1 MLLPYTANGR
11 QYGNPIAT
19 EKTKRGF
26 NMSTQNKPTKSRKRI
41 ADEIMK
47 QIGKSVILVFLL
59 VAIVAIVMVGWT
71 IMTSKETEL
80 TLESSAAAKQLTG
93 FLEQYIRSAEQLA
106 VNPEI
111 KDVMLQTGA
120 GDDILQADNMDTVR
134 ENLINIANT
143 DVENTLSV
151 WISDLDASVLTQS
164 DGFTSEE
171 GWDVTT
177 RAWYK
182 CIDMHRTILTEPY
195 IDSSTGKMILSA
207 VSPVYDDATGTALG
221 AVGIDIT
228 LDHMTTVMSE
238 YKIGNNGYV
247 LLLSGSGTFLYHPQE
262 DIIQKNIT
270 DIKISQNVVEA
281 VLSGSDVFLSYTVDG
296 VAKYGSVSPVGDT
309 GYIVLSNL
317 PLTEYYAL
325 LIAMIIALVVIF
337 AAGILLIALSIRRSA
352 ANLTRPILELNQ
364 TAQKLAAGDL
374 DVHLRIDSEDEIGE
388 LGESIGKT
396 VARLKEYIVYIDE
409 TAEVLAQIAD
419 GKLSIHLKNDYV
431 GEFQKIKAALLNISS
446 SMNEVM
452 EGINTSSDRVSAG
465 AAELASASQ
474 MIAESS
480 ELQAASVEE
489 LAATTNTVADH
500 VEESHRDAEASAAET
515 EKVTAMIEQNQE
527 KMTLMMEAMNEIRQ
541 TSQQVVGIIQTIEE
555 IADQT
560 NLLSLNASIEAARAG
575 EAGKGFA
582 VVADEIGKLALESSK
597 AANSTRNLIEISMEE
612 ISKGNAIATDAMNSL
627 KESVSAVDRVNEMIK
642 KTAANSAVQAQN
654 MEQLRVGIDEIARGI
669 QDNSA
674 ASQETSATS
683 EELATQANILNKML
697 QKFELIR

>member
-1 MLLPYTANGR
+1 MSSQN
-11 QYGNPIAT
+11 Q
-19 EKTKRGF
+19 KTK
-26 NMSTQNKPTKSRKRI
+26 QKKRI
-41 ADEIMK
+41 ADEIMN
-47 QIGKSVILVFLL
+47 QIGKSVILVFLI
-59 VAIVAIVMVGWT
+59 VAIVAIVMVGRT

-80 TLESSAAAKQLTG
+80 TLESSAAANRLTG
-93 FLEQYIRSAEQLA
+93 FLEQYIRSADQLA

-111 KDVMLQTGA
+111 KDVMLQTGP

-134 ENLINIANT
+134 SNLISIAEN
-143 DVENTLSV
+143 DIENTLSV

-164 DGFTSEE
+164 DGFTSGE

-177 RAWYK
+177 REWYK
-182 CIDMHRTILTEPY
+182 CIDLGRTILTEPY

-207 VSPVYDDATGTALG
+207 VSPVYDDATGTAIG
-221 AVGIDIT
+221 AVGIDISME
-228 LDHMTTVMSE
+228 HMTEIMSQ
-238 YKIGNNGYV
+238 YKIGRNGCI
-247 LLLSGSGTFLYHPQE
+247 LLLSGSGTFLYHPQT
-262 DIIQKNIT
+262 DIIQQNIA
-270 DIKISQNVVEA
+270 DINISQNVVDA
-281 VLSGSDVFLSYTVDG
+281 VLSSSDVFLRYSVDG
-296 VAKYGSVSPVGDT
+296 VAKYGSVSPAGET

-317 PLTEYYAL
+317 PLTEYYFM
-325 LIAMIIALVVIF
+325 LIIMVIALIVIF
-337 AAGILLIALSIRRSA
+337 AAGILLIALSIRKSA
-352 ANLTRPILELNQ
+352 AKLTKPILELNQ

-374 DVHLRIDSEDEIGE
+374 DVHLKIESEDEIGE

-409 TAEVLAQIAD
+409 TAEVLAQIAA
-419 GKLSIHLKNDYV
+419 GKLSIHLKNDYI
-431 GEFQKIKAALLNISS
+431 GEFQKIKTALLNISS
-446 SMNEVM
+446 SMNGVM
-452 EGINTSSDRVSAG
+452 EDINSTSERVSVG
-465 AAELASASQ
+465 ASELASAAQ

-480 ELQAASVEE
+480 ELQAASVEQ
-489 LAATTNTVADH
+489 LAATTNNVADH
-500 VEESHRDAEASAAET
+500 VEESHRDAEASAKET
-515 EKVTAMIEQNQE
+515 DKVTAMIEQNQE
-527 KMTLMMEAMNEIRQ
+527 KMTMMMDAMDEIRQ

-597 AANSTRNLIEISMEE
+597 AASSTRDLIEISMEE

-627 KESVSAVDRVNEMIK
+627 RESVSAVDHVNEMIK
-642 KTAANSAVQAQN
+642 RTAENSAIQAEN
-654 MEQLRVGIDEIARGI
+654 MEQIRVGIDEIARGI

-683 EELATQANILNKML
+683 EELATRAELLNKMV

>member
-1 MLLPYTANGR
+1 
-11 QYGNPIAT
+11 
-19 EKTKRGF
+19 
-26 NMSTQNKPTKSRKRI
+26 MSAQNKTTKSRKRI
-41 ADEIMK
+41 ADEIMY
-47 QIGKSVILVFLL
+47 QIGKSVILVFLI

-80 TLESSAAAKQLTG
+80 TLESSAAANQLTG
-93 FLEQYIRSAEQLA
+93 FLEQYIRGVEQLS

-134 ENLINIANT
+134 ANLISIANT
-143 DVENTLSV
+143 DPENTMAV

-164 DGFTSEE
+164 DGFTSGE

-177 RAWYK
+177 REWYK
-182 CIDMHRTILTEPY
+182 CIDLGKTILTEPY
-195 IDSSTGKMILSA
+195 VDSATGKMILSA
-207 VSPVYDDATGTALG
+207 VSPVYDDATGSAIG
-221 AVGIDIT
+221 AVGIDISME
-228 LDHMTTVMSE
+228 HMTEVMSE
-238 YKIGNNGYV
+238 YKIGRNGYI
-247 LLLSGSGTFLYHPQE
+247 LLLSGSGTFIYHPQS
-262 DIIQKNIT
+262 DIVQKNIA
-270 DIKISQNVVEA
+270 DIKISQNVVNA
-281 VLSGSDVFLSYTVDG
+281 VLSSSDTFLRYTVDG
-296 VAKYGSVSPVGDT
+296 VAKYGSVSPAGDT

-317 PLTEYYAL
+317 PLTEYYSM
-325 LIAMIIALVVIF
+325 LIIMVIALIVIF
-337 AAGILLIALSIRRSA
+337 AIGIILIALSIRKSA
-352 ANLTRPILELNQ
+352 ANLTKPILELNH
-364 TAQKLAAGDL
+364 TAQQLAAGDL

-409 TAEVLAQIAD
+409 TSEVLAQIAD

-431 GEFQKIKAALLNISS
+431 GEFQKVKTALLNISS

-452 EGINTSSDRVSAG
+452 EGINSTSERVSIG
-465 AAELASASQ
+465 ASELASAAQ

-500 VEESHRDAEASAAET
+500 VEESRRDAEASAKET
-515 EKVTAMIEQNQE
+515 DKVTAMIEQNQE

-597 AANSTRNLIEISMEE
+597 AASSTRDLIEISMEE
-612 ISKGNAIATDAMNSL
+612 ISKGNTIATDAMNSL
-627 KESVSAVDRVNEMIK
+627 KESVSAVDHVNEMIK
-642 KTAANSAVQAQN
+642 KTAENSAVQAEN

-683 EELATQANILNKML
+683 EELATRAELLNRMV
-697 QKFELIR
+697 QKFELSH